1 MKYAHQ
7 FLVTT
12 VSLIAIVPLLTVPA
26 GAGEIHGNQVGDNVS
41 FGPDTLTNLT
51 TGDKNTA
58 SGSGRL
64 RENTVSGSTDVGA
77 LLKVSATSSWPKKTK
92 WGLRC
97 LRNEHCKGHKV
108 KGKQSVCRKKVRNN
122 KWRSKY
128 QYCLKKLWNRAPCNH
143 SDQCASGNCAR
154 GFCTKLS
161 AADSTS
167 RDPAAESISIIVRFK
182 APWQPEG
189 NLGSNVER
197 QKQRAQLKRAAA
209 LFIAKLR
216 RYKPKHIRTY
226 KTLPYVAMTVDRQ
239 TYSTLLKRR
248 DVIAVHKNVA
258 EKMSL
263 GSSLPVVGANTV
275 KNSGYGGAGQTVVI
289 IDSGVDTNDNPNFAP
304 DQIIAQGCFN
314 WTSHQLI
321 NRWQESTTNI
331 CPGSQLLPLG
341 TDSILTGDAANTVNA
356 GDDLCTRTATPFG
369 GVNPSGIPN
378 CDHGTH
384 VASIA
389 AGTNG
394 VAPGANIISL
404 QVFSQLQ
411 NAPAAWFSPGAPFG
425 PTNVVPPG
433 PPPNTP
439 QCGAG
444 TGPNARCISAWLND
458 TLRALDE
465 VVVLADR
472 FDIAAVNMSIGN
484 GVANIGACDGDGRK
498 VAIDSLRSLGIAT
511 VISSGNDGFVNAMSA
526 PACIS
531 SAISV
536 SATVDT
542 SLPLAGD
549 NSTGGAAYALD
560 NVTNFSNVKAS
571 VKNGTDLYAPGLF
584 ISGGCPAVSPAA
596 PLPPAAD
603 AFQCSKSGTS
613 MAAPHVTGAWAA
625 LKSLNPAAGVEDVL
639 AVLQAT
645 GKPVTDLRQDT
656 RNNGSWSG
664 TNGSGLQLAGGP
676 VANPQQIP
684 RIQLDL
690 AMERFDPHRG
700 SITTGDFNC
709 DGHQDIAMGS
719 PNKAVNGQMDAG
731 EVSILYGSSKGA
743 IPAFNPH
750 INQDTTY
757 KNKKVVGVAEAGD
770 RFGHSVAA
778 GDFNGDGCDD
788 LAVGVPYE
796 RLASCSQC
804 SAGLVQVFYGS
815 KLWGL
820 DIGSGQIW
828 HQNTDGIAGTAEDGD
843 KFGWSLATGNL
854 NGDKFMDLAIGSPTE
869 SVGSVAAS
877 GAVSVIYGSTEG
889 LSKAGDQQ
897 IHQGNLEGLGAEVG
911 DLFGYAVAIGDFRN
925 YDGPSDLAIGAP
937 RESFKGKPAAGMV
950 TVLRGPLKSITKSG
964 ITLWHQQ
971 MLGKTLEQGDRF
983 GFSLASGFF
992 VNQDF
997 IEDLVVGA
1005 PFEDIE
1011 SESAT
1016 DAGVV
1021 HIIPGSVTGLNKAGN
1036 TMWSQAT
1043 PGIKGSASSG
1053 DRFGYSLASGY
1064 FNGDARQDLAVGV
1077 PFEDIESTSAVNAG
1091 AVNVILGAKNGLA
1104 ANLNQLWYQSVSK
1117 KAEGVSEPF
1126 DRFGEALATGNIKH
1140 EKGSFP
1146 GNQIDDLVVRVSGE
1160 DNEVSQ
1166 TGAVQIIFNKM
1177 GVGLSSEGGQL
1188 IKVGDL

>member
-1 MKYAHQ
+1 M
-7 FLVTT
+7 
-12 VSLIAIVPLLTVPA
+12 
-26 GAGEIHGNQVGDNVS
+26 
-41 FGPDTLTNLT
+41 
-51 TGDKNTA
+51 
-58 SGSGRL
+58 
-64 RENTVSGSTDVGA
+64 
-77 LLKVSATSSWPKKTK
+77 
-92 WGLRC
+92 
-97 LRNEHCKGHKV
+97 
-108 KGKQSVCRKKVRNN
+108 
-122 KWRSKY
+122 
-128 QYCLKKLWNRAPCNH
+128 
-143 SDQCASGNCAR
+143 
-154 GFCTKLS
+154 
-161 AADSTS
+161 
-167 RDPAAESISIIVRFK
+167 
-182 APWQPEG
+182 
-189 NLGSNVER
+189 
-197 QKQRAQLKRAAA
+197 KRAAA

-321 NRWQESTTNI
+321 NRWGESTTNI
-331 CPGSQLLPLG
+331 CPGSQRLPLG

-356 GDDLCTRTATPFG
+356 GDDLCTRTATPPFQG
-369 GVNPSGIPN
+369 GLGPVYLNGIPG

-425 PTNVVPPG
+425 PTNAVPPGPPG

-458 TLRALDE
+458 TLSALDE

-484 GVANIGACDGDGRK
+484 GVANIVACDGDGRK
-498 VAIDSLRSLGIAT
+498 EAIDSLRSLGIAT

-542 SLPLAGD
+542 SLPPAGD
-549 NSTGGAAYALD
+549 NSTGGAPYALD

-664 TNGSGLQLAGGP
+664 NIGSGLLLAGGP

-690 AMERFDPHRG
+690 A
-700 SITTGDFNC
+700 
-709 DGHQDIAMGS
+709 
-719 PNKAVNGQMDAG
+719 
-731 EVSILYGSSKGA
+731 
-743 IPAFNPH
+743 
-750 INQDTTY
+750 
-757 KNKKVVGVAEAGD
+757 
-770 RFGHSVAA
+770 
-778 GDFNGDGCDD
+778 
-788 LAVGVPYE
+788 
-796 RLASCSQC
+796 
-804 SAGLVQVFYGS
+804 
-815 KLWGL
+815 
-820 DIGSGQIW
+820 
-828 HQNTDGIAGTAEDGD
+828 
-843 KFGWSLATGNL
+843 
-854 NGDKFMDLAIGSPTE
+854 
-869 SVGSVAAS
+869 
-877 GAVSVIYGSTEG
+877 
-889 LSKAGDQQ
+889 
-897 IHQGNLEGLGAEVG
+897 
-911 DLFGYAVAIGDFRN
+911 
-925 YDGPSDLAIGAP
+925 
-937 RESFKGKPAAGMV
+937 
-950 TVLRGPLKSITKSG
+950 
-964 ITLWHQQ
+964 
-971 MLGKTLEQGDRF
+971 
-983 GFSLASGFF
+983 
-992 VNQDF
+992 
-997 IEDLVVGA
+997 
-1005 PFEDIE
+1005 
-1011 SESAT
+1011 
-1016 DAGVV
+1016 
-1021 HIIPGSVTGLNKAGN
+1021 
-1036 TMWSQAT
+1036 
-1043 PGIKGSASSG
+1043 
-1053 DRFGYSLASGY
+1053 
-1064 FNGDARQDLAVGV
+1064 
-1077 PFEDIESTSAVNAG
+1077 
-1091 AVNVILGAKNGLA
+1091 
-1104 ANLNQLWYQSVSK
+1104 
-1117 KAEGVSEPF
+1117 
-1126 DRFGEALATGNIKH
+1126 
-1140 EKGSFP
+1140 
-1146 GNQIDDLVVRVSGE
+1146 
-1160 DNEVSQ
+1160 
-1166 TGAVQIIFNKM
+1166 
-1177 GVGLSSEGGQL
+1177 
-1188 IKVGDL
+1188 